1 METNNKK
8 KIAAYLPGID
18 PNPGKTLA
26 DLKEAGYTV
35 NNAYWIKA
43 VISADVVCI
52 YPGKYKSLIEKIVRF
67 IGKEV
72 IEIDKVREMNAKKTN
87 IKKASVLSFVDRAV
101 LNKKVVFNREDPR
114 ISEYLSITESLG
126 VLWRPEPEDI
136 TEENPLGLSRDPF
149 RRFYVYKS
157 ERDGYLL
164 GVQGGDE
171 DYFAQSGEEE
181 ITPETF
187 FELASETKIKTYL

>member
-1 METNNKK
+1 METNNNK
-8 KIAAYLPGID
+8 KIAAYLPGND

-35 NNAYWIKA
+35 CNSYGIRS
-43 VISADVVCI
+43 ILSADVVCI
-52 YPGKYKSLIEKIVRF
+52 NLTKYKALIEKIVRF
-67 IGKEV
+67 VGKEV
-72 IEIDKVREMNAKKTN
+72 VEIDKVREMNAKKTN
-87 IKKASVLSFVDRAV
+87 IKKAAVLSFVDRAV

-171 DYFAQSGEEE
+171 DYYAQSGEEE
-181 ITPETF
+181 ITPEAF